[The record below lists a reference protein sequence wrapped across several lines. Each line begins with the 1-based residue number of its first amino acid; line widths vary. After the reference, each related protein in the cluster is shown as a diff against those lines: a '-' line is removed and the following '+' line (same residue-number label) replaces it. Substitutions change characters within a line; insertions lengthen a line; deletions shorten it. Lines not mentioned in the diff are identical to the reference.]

1 MNLQHDKA
9 LFNISDVLSRLVVMF
24 NQNFGR
30 KIRMNLKDR
39 ISKMEGIINMP
50 TAKKG
55 IYSVY
60 IYIFIFS
67 LYN

>member
-50 TAKKG
+50 TAKKRD
-55 IYSVY
+55 IFC